1 MVVSSESRI
10 VRMRRIR
17 KMYGGGMRQAGILA
31 AAGLYALEHNIVRL
45 HEDHQHAQLLAQGL
59 AKIPGVTSDEKAV
72 ETNIVLFDIGEIAQE
87 PDQLLNK
94 LKDDGVL
101 VSRFTPTIFRAV
113 THLDV
118 SHQDILDAIDILKNV
133 LSHR

>member
-1 MVVSSESRI
+1 MVVSSEARI
-10 VRMRRIR
+10 TRMRRIR

-59 AKIPGVTSDEKAV
+59 AKIPGIVIDEKTV
-72 ETNIVLFDIGEIAQE
+72 ETNIVLFDVGGIGQE
-87 PDQLLNK
+87 ADALINA
-94 LKDDGVL
+94 LKDAGVL
-101 VSRFTPTIFRAV
+101 LSRFTPTSFRAV

-118 SHQDILDAIDILKNV
+118 SRQDTLNAIDILKNV
-133 LSHR
+133 LSHH